1 MNSAGIFKNMQRQ
14 VCILFLIVNS
24 GLVVDMP
31 GKLFILLVMLIY
43 LDAIIQLQAVDKN
56 VQYHESQDSF
66 YEQLNLLFVP
76 LV

>member
-1 MNSAGIFKNMQRQ
+1 
-14 VCILFLIVNS
+14 
-24 GLVVDMP
+24 MP